1 MKSLHLNKITGLSLI
16 SLTMLSMTGCVGTK
30 YLSEG
35 ITDEGNVATENI
47 SFPELENAWQTEGL
61 FPNSENLS
69 KIKPGIA
76 KDELYQ
82 LIGRPHF
89 SEAQHAREWDYIM
102 KFYQPDNS
110 VKICQ
115 YKVIFDKDYKGQEFY
130 WLPADC
136 AQYAKPPA
144 AGQTIIINQPAPAPA
159 PVAPIAQERINLSA
173 DALFKFDK
181 WKIEDMLPAGR
192 ATLDELVIKLR
203 EWEKRGDSRVNLVGH
218 TDRLGSD
225 EYNMRLSQR
234 RAETVRT
241 YLINRGVNAATLT
254 ATGAG
259 ELQPL
264 PEVVCSDAMPRNQL
278 IKCLQP
284 NRRVTV
290 DVAVYAR
297 TAEGMQEIQQG
308 RDYQNFNQGQ

>member
-16 SLTMLSMTGCVGTK
+16 SLTMLAMTGCVGTK

-35 ITDEGNVATENI
+35 ITDEGHVEPENI
-47 SFPELENAWQTEGL
+47 SFPELEDAWQTEGQ

-115 YKVIFDKDYKGQEFY
+115 YKVIFDTDFKGQEFY
-130 WLPADC
+130 WKPADC
-136 AQYAKPPA
+136 PPQKPVVVPAQPPSA
-144 AGQTIIINQPAPAPA
+144 PIVTVAPAPLK
-159 PVAPIAQERINLSA
+159 ERINLGA

-181 WKIEDMLPAGR
+181 WQPENILPQGR
-192 ATLDELVIKLR
+192 AELDALATKLR
-203 EWEKRGDSRVNLVGH
+203 EYQTMGDARIVITGH
-218 TDRLGSD
+218 TDRKGD
-225 EYNMRLSQR
+225 DMYNMNLSQL
-234 RAETVRT
+234 RAQTVRA
-241 YLINRGVNAATLT
+241 YLVNQGVNPSSMLAV
-254 ATGAG
+254 GAG
-259 ELQPL
+259 ESQPVK
-264 PEVVCSDAMPRNQL
+264 ECSTNLTRQQEID
-278 IKCLQP
+278 CLQP
-284 NRRVTV
+284 NRRVTL
-290 DVAVYAR
+290 DVIV
-297 TAEGMQEIQQG
+297 TQ
-308 RDYQNFNQGQ
+308 

>member
-35 ITDEGNVATENI
+35 ITNEGHVEQENI
-47 SFPELENAWQTEGL
+47 RFPELDQAWQNEGQ
-61 FPNSENLS
+61 FPNNENLS

-115 YKVIFDKDYKGQEFY
+115 YKVIFDTDFKGQEFY
-130 WLPADC
+130 WKPADC
-136 AQYAKPPA
+136 PP
-144 AGQTIIINQPAPAPA
+144 QTKKEA
-159 PVAPIAQERINLSA
+159 VQERVREQITLGA
-173 DALFKFDK
+173 DALFNFDK
-181 WKIEDMLPAGR
+181 WKPEHMLSQGQN
-192 ATLDELVIKLR
+192 ELNELAAVLRQYQMQGQTSVVIT
-203 EWEKRGDSRVNLVGH
+203 GH
-218 TDRLGSD
+218 TDYKGD
-225 EYNMRLSQR
+225 DAYNMNLSLL
-234 RAETVRT
+234 RAQTVRN
-241 YLINRGVNAATLT
+241 YLINQGVDPNSIL

-259 ELQPL
+259 ESQPVKQCATNL
-264 PEVVCSDAMPRNQL
+264 SRQQEID
-278 IKCLQP
+278 CLQP
-284 NRRVTV
+284 NRRVSLDITV
-290 DVAVYAR
+290 
-297 TAEGMQEIQQG
+297 IK
-308 RDYQNFNQGQ
+308 

>member
-35 ITDEGNVATENI
+35 ITNEGHVEQENI
-47 SFPELENAWQTEGL
+47 RFPELDQAWQNEGQ
-61 FPNSENLS
+61 FPNNENLS

-115 YKVIFDKDYKGQEFY
+115 YKVIFDTDFKGQEFY
-130 WLPADC
+130 W
-136 AQYAKPPA
+136 KPA
-144 AGQTIIINQPAPAPA
+144 ACPPQTKKEA
-159 PVAPIAQERINLSA
+159 VQERVREQITLGA
-173 DALFKFDK
+173 DALFNFDK
-181 WKIEDMLPAGR
+181 WKPEHMLSQGQN
-192 ATLDELVIKLR
+192 ELNELAAVLRQYQMQGQTSVVIT
-203 EWEKRGDSRVNLVGH
+203 GH
-218 TDRLGSD
+218 TDYKGD
-225 EYNMRLSQR
+225 DAYNMNLSLL
-234 RAETVRT
+234 RAQTVRN
-241 YLINRGVNAATLT
+241 YLINQGVDPNSIL

-259 ELQPL
+259 ESQPVKQCATNL
-264 PEVVCSDAMPRNQL
+264 SRQQEID
-278 IKCLQP
+278 CLQP
-284 NRRVTV
+284 NRRVSLDITV
-290 DVAVYAR
+290 
-297 TAEGMQEIQQG
+297 IK
-308 RDYQNFNQGQ
+308 

>member
-35 ITDEGNVATENI
+35 ITNEGHVEQENI
-47 SFPELENAWQTEGL
+47 RFPELENAWQTEGL

-115 YKVIFDKDYKGQEFY
+115 YKVIFDTDFKGQEFY
-130 WLPADC
+130 WKPADC
-136 AQYAKPPA
+136 PPQKPVVAPAQPPSA
-144 AGQTIIINQPAPAPA
+144 PIVTVAPAPLK
-159 PVAPIAQERINLSA
+159 ERINLGA

-181 WKIEDMLPAGR
+181 WQPENMLPQGR
-192 ATLDELVIKLR
+192 AELDALATKLR
-203 EWEKRGDSRVNLVGH
+203 EYQTMGDTRIVITGH
-218 TDRLGSD
+218 TDRKGD
-225 EYNMRLSQR
+225 DMYNMNLSQL
-234 RAETVRT
+234 RAKTVRA
-241 YLINRGVNAATLT
+241 YLVNQGVDPASILAV
-254 ATGAG
+254 GAG
-259 ELQPL
+259 KSQPVKECSTNL
-264 PEVVCSDAMPRNQL
+264 PRQQEID
-278 IKCLQP
+278 CLQP

-290 DVAVYAR
+290 DINGYLR
-297 TAEGMQEIQQG
+297 
-308 RDYQNFNQGQ
+308 

>member
-16 SLTMLSMTGCVGTK
+16 SLTMLAMTGCVGTK

-35 ITDEGNVATENI
+35 ITDEGHVEPENI
-47 SFPELENAWQTEGL
+47 SFPELEDAWQTEGQ

-115 YKVIFDKDYKGQEFY
+115 YKVIFDTDFKGQEFY
-130 WLPADC
+130 WKPADC
-136 AQYAKPPA
+136 PPQKPVVAPAQPPSA
-144 AGQTIIINQPAPAPA
+144 PIVTVAPAPLK
-159 PVAPIAQERINLSA
+159 ERINLGA

-181 WKIEDMLPAGR
+181 WQPENMLPQGR
-192 ATLDELVIKLR
+192 AELDALATKLR
-203 EWEKRGDSRVNLVGH
+203 EYQTMGDTRIVITGH
-218 TDRLGSD
+218 TDRKGD
-225 EYNMRLSQR
+225 DMYNMNLSQL
-234 RAETVRT
+234 RAQTVRA
-241 YLINRGVNAATLT
+241 YLVNQGVNPSSMLAV
-254 ATGAG
+254 GAG
-259 ELQPL
+259 ESQPVK
-264 PEVVCSDAMPRNQL
+264 ECSTNLTRQQEID
-278 IKCLQP
+278 CLQP
-284 NRRVTV
+284 NRRVTL
-290 DVAVYAR
+290 DVIV
-297 TAEGMQEIQQG
+297 TQ
-308 RDYQNFNQGQ
+308 

>member
-16 SLTMLSMTGCVGTK
+16 SLTMLAMTGCVGTK

-35 ITDEGNVATENI
+35 ITDEGHVEPENI
-47 SFPELENAWQTEGL
+47 SFPELEDAWQTEGQ

-115 YKVIFDKDYKGQEFY
+115 YKVIFDTDFKGQEFY
-130 WLPADC
+130 WKPADC
-136 AQYAKPPA
+136 PPQKPVVAPAQPPSA
-144 AGQTIIINQPAPAPA
+144 PIVTVAPAPLK
-159 PVAPIAQERINLSA
+159 ERINLGA

-181 WKIEDMLPAGR
+181 WQPENMLPQGR
-192 ATLDELVIKLR
+192 AELDALATKLR
-203 EWEKRGDSRVNLVGH
+203 EYQTMGDARIVITGH
-218 TDRLGSD
+218 TDRKGD
-225 EYNMRLSQR
+225 DMYNMNLSQL
-234 RAETVRT
+234 RAQTVRA
-241 YLINRGVNAATLT
+241 YLVNQGVNPSSMLAV
-254 ATGAG
+254 GAG
-259 ELQPL
+259 ESQPVK
-264 PEVVCSDAMPRNQL
+264 ECSTNLTRQQEID
-278 IKCLQP
+278 CLQP
-284 NRRVTV
+284 NRRVTL
-290 DVAVYAR
+290 DVIV
-297 TAEGMQEIQQG
+297 TQ
-308 RDYQNFNQGQ
+308 